1 MCQYGTPV
9 YFTPD
14 IVNSVVGV
22 VNFIY
27 LAQTASGSS
36 SSEKSLSIERIE
48 TPILSPKFFF
58 SAFTR
63 SFDELTQKID
73 DANILTGPVK
83 SGSLSITGSEPAY
96 WHSICFKYT
105 SSSNA
110 NSFFKFIVN
119 MFELSTVLTVSI
131 NIAGGSFSFL
141 RFIFPETITLCSGCK
156 KSLYAAIF
164 ELNAIASV
172 LPVKSSIVT
181 NLINLD
187 GSFFVCICFI

>member
-1 MCQYGTPV
+1 
-9 YFTPD
+9 
-14 IVNSVVGV
+14 
-22 VNFIY
+22 
-27 LAQTASGSS
+27 
-36 SSEKSLSIERIE
+36 
-48 TPILSPKFFF
+48 
-58 SAFTR
+58 
-63 SFDELTQKID
+63 
-73 DANILTGPVK
+73 
-83 SGSLSITGSEPAY
+83 
-96 WHSICFKYT
+96 
-105 SSSNA
+105 
-110 NSFFKFIVN
+110 

-187 GSFFVCICFI
+187 GSFFVGICFIPVISPQMVTTLSFGSSGSSVILCVIRNGSFSRIVESGWLVT